1 MILKGHKC
9 HSNLQNIQYIS
20 EANLSK
26 SSWSDLSELG
36 CLAPAVTNRHVGFPQ
51 ENTDRQALQQEAK
64 FQHSTVGRKA
74 AGDIYAQWGMK
85 YTEWTRPIIHHPT
98 SSKTKAKPLLVEGFQ
113 LESYASKTKRA
124 NSQAVRFHSR
134 TRKSFYLL
142 VTREKVDISTLWSSH
157 SRARQLLQNLKKL
170 KG

>member
-98 SSKTKAKPLLVEGFQ
+98 SSKTKAKPSLLVEGFQ

-142 VTREKVDISTLWSSH
+142 VTREKVNISTLWSSH
-157 SRARQLLQNLKKL
+157 SRARQLSYRT
-170 KG
+170 